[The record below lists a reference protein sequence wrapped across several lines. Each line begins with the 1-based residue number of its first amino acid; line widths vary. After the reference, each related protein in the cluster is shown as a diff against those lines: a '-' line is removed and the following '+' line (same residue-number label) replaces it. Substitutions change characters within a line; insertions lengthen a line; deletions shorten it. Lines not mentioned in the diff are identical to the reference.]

1 MPVHLSEPF
10 SGDPSWEEMAEH
22 ANRLLREFGYYN
34 YEIKIRLASKDEMEG
49 QPEPEHQ
56 FDCMINSNF
65 DPSEC
70 ILELVLMGALS
81 ANFPSYTTPE
91 EYASINVVDTLCVF
105 LEGNDAFDPDDCG
118 SGRSFR
124 VIDGGKK

>member
-1 MPVHLSEPF
+1 MPVHLSVPF
-10 SGDPSWEEMAEH
+10 SGEPKWEEMAEH

-34 YEIKIRLASKDEMEG
+34 YEIMIRLASKDEM
-49 QPEPEHQ
+49 QRPEPEDER
-56 FDCMINSNF
+56 DCEVTSNF

-70 ILELVLMGALS
+70 SLELVHMGALS
-81 ANFPSYTTPE
+81 VNFPSYTTPK
-91 EYASINVVDTLCVF
+91 EYASINVVGTLCEF

-124 VIDGGKK
+124 VIDGGTK